1 MSEMTTDS
9 ERNKVPPDG
18 PPVPDVTYGEWPA
31 YRFILPY
38 VAKTATAHPCLGRCL
53 VEIYAI
59 GAQLF
64 EVEGPVVV
72 FTDLPGNPASI
83 DDNIELLS
91 AVVADIYLNALG
103 IEALGV
109 RWVEHTIMDRVD
121 DGEGQEEE
129 WEEIVFHE
137 GLKEPTWRA
146 TEPVVFD
153 QERARPSSFWA
164 DRLTTLGPD
173 DVEGLSL
180 PFTEYECH
188 KARTGAC
195 SLHLSSS
202 GESLGGQSGFQ
213 YCRGLGDFASLWDF
227 VRACVPG
234 LESLDPDQREALL
247 ADVDLQARIRRDWKP
262 PFGPFPP
269 DIRASLQKALHL
281 YAPGNDGIRGVRV
294 AGTVTMTNG
303 RHRSC
308 AAFQQGIGV
317 TAMVAQAQTRLDPMA
332 S

>member
-1 MSEMTTDS
+1 MTTDS
-9 ERNKVPPDG
+9 ERNNVLPDG

-38 VAKTATAHPCLGRCL
+38 VAKTAAAHPCLGRCL

-59 GAQLF
+59 GAQPF
-64 EVEGPVVV
+64 EADGPVVV
-72 FTDLPGNPASI
+72 LTDLPGNPTSI

-91 AVVADIYLNALG
+91 KVVGDIYLNALG
-103 IEALGV
+103 IEVLGV

-121 DGEGQEEE
+121 DSEGQEED
-129 WEEIVFHE
+129 WEEIVFHK
-137 GLKEPTWRA
+137 GLTEPTWRA

-153 QERARPSSFWA
+153 RERLRPRSFWA
-164 DRLTTLGPD
+164 DRLTTLGPNA
-173 DVEGLSL
+173 VQGLSL
-180 PFTEYECH
+180 TFSEYECH

-195 SLHLSSS
+195 SLHLSRS
-202 GESLGGQSGFQ
+202 GDDLGGKSGFA
-213 YCRGLGDFASLWDF
+213 YCRELARFASLWDF
-227 VRACVPG
+227 VRAGVPG
-234 LESLDPDQREALL
+234 LESLGPDQQKALS
-247 ADVDLQARIRRDWKP
+247 ADVDLQARIRREWKP
-262 PFGPFPP
+262 PFGPFPS
-269 DIRASLQKALHL
+269 DIGACLQKALLL
-281 YAPGNDGIRGVRV
+281 YGPGNDGIRGVRV

-317 TAMVAQAQTRLDPMA
+317 TAMVAQEQTRLDPMA

>member
-1 MSEMTTDS
+1 MTTDS
-9 ERNKVPPDG
+9 ERNNVLPDG
-18 PPVPDVTYGEWPA
+18 PPVPDITYGKWPA

-38 VAKTATAHPCLGRCL
+38 IAKTAAARPCLGRCL

-59 GAQLF
+59 GAQPF
-64 EVEGPVVV
+64 EADGPVVI

-91 AVVADIYLNALG
+91 KVVADIYLNALG
-103 IEALGV
+103 IEVLGV
-109 RWVEHTIMDRVD
+109 KWVEHTIMDRLD
-121 DGEGQEEE
+121 DSEGQEED
-129 WEEIVFHE
+129 WAEIVFHE
-137 GLKEPTWRA
+137 GLTEPTWRA

-153 QERARPSSFWA
+153 RERLRAGTFWA
-164 DRLTTLGPD
+164 DRLTMLGPD

-180 PFTEYECH
+180 DFTEYECH

-195 SLHLSSS
+195 SLHLSRPSDDLR
-202 GESLGGQSGFQ
+202 GKSGFQ
-213 YCRGLGDFASLWDF
+213 YCRGLGGSASLWDF

-234 LESLDPDQREALL
+234 LESFGPDQRKALL
-247 ADVDLQARIRRDWKP
+247 EDVDLQARIRREWRP

-269 DIRASLQKALHL
+269 DLRASLQRALHL
-281 YAPGNDGIRGVRV
+281 YRLGNDGIRGQRV
-294 AGTVTMTNG
+294 AGTVTIING

-317 TAMVAQAQTRLDPMA
+317 PAMVAKEQTRLDPMA